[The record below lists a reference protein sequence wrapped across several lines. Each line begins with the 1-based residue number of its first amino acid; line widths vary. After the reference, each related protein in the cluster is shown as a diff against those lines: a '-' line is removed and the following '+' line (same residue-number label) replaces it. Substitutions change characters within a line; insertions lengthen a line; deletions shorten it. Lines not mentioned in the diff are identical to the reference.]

1 MCLCSGYNNGNCYFS
16 DTNTVTGTAVL
27 HSTEVGSCVV
37 QATQAA
43 SAGYLANQTSLT
55 TFTFTGGNQAALTLT
70 FNSPETSTITT
81 SGSTMHL
88 ITTGGSGSGTFAYT
102 VSSLNGAT
110 CANVI
115 DLSPGATDTSTA
127 SVTSSTPGTCQVTV
141 VKSGSQFYSYK
152 STTTNFIFTGQSQG
166 NVSLTAT
173 PVSATAGHNSLI
185 TFVGGA
191 GTGAYSFTVSGSG
204 CTSNGQSNNTI
215 NVTASI
221 KTSCY
226 VSGTKA
232 QDSTYLAATT
242 YPGIVVNFGLDSQA
256 SLNLKID
263 NFSSGYST
271 TKTAD
276 LSYYIETT
284 GGSGTGLVTFAAYG
298 NGNCS
303 LDTSTAG
310 VAVLTSTF
318 SVATCNIVAQKAEDS
333 RYLGTSSSS
342 VALSFTPASQ
352 SALAITPASTSS
364 PINTLVSLTVSGG
377 NSGTYS
383 YSVNNSISA
392 NPNCTLTNTSGD
404 SPSVSASAIGVCS
417 VTVVRHSN
425 GIYGSATATSST
437 ISFGSSGA
445 LTLVPTDESATAVAG
460 TAYLL
465 APTSSTGG
473 TPSYTIYSG
482 ACTSSYNP
490 VTNRITILA
499 PFATTCVISAT
510 RAAGGGNLSQLS
522 NTLSVTFAAA
532 RQSLIT
538 LTASPTSLAAGDTV
552 TVTASGG
559 SGTGLFN
566 FVIYQSSSNC
576 SLVSQDRTAG
586 TAVIS
591 SPVSATCSVQATRSG
606 SGIYT
611 YALSNT
617 LPITWG
623 TIAQQIP
630 LVISNDPTSAN
641 AGETITVTTVGGQG
655 SGAITFRELSYSP
668 SCTLSADGHLFRA
681 SYGTCSVQATKAGDS
696 TYSSQKSQIIRFTF
710 FGSQAQSAL
719 TISNTL
725 LTASVGSPITLTTSG
740 GSSTG
745 RISYVI
751 TGGTGA
757 GSIQGSTLVGSRAG
771 TITVVATK
779 DGDQQYGSVVSA
791 PITFTITG

>member
-1 MCLCSGYNNGNCYFS
+1 
-16 DTNTVTGTAVL
+16 
-27 HSTEVGSCVV
+27 
-37 QATQAA
+37 
-43 SAGYLANQTSLT
+43 
-55 TFTFTGGNQAALTLT
+55 
-70 FNSPETSTITT
+70 
-81 SGSTMHL
+81 
-88 ITTGGSGSGTFAYT
+88 
-102 VSSLNGAT
+102 
-110 CANVI
+110 
-115 DLSPGATDTSTA
+115 
-127 SVTSSTPGTCQVTV
+127 
-141 VKSGSQFYSYK
+141 
-152 STTTNFIFTGQSQG
+152 
-166 NVSLTAT
+166 
-173 PVSATAGHNSLI
+173 
-185 TFVGGA
+185 
-191 GTGAYSFTVSGSG
+191 
-204 CTSNGQSNNTI
+204 
-215 NVTASI
+215 
-221 KTSCY
+221 
-226 VSGTKA
+226 
-232 QDSTYLAATT
+232 
-242 YPGIVVNFGLDSQA
+242 
-256 SLNLKID
+256 
-263 NFSSGYST
+263 
-271 TKTAD
+271 
-276 LSYYIETT
+276 
-284 GGSGTGLVTFAAYG
+284 
-298 NGNCS
+298 
-303 LDTSTAG
+303 
-310 VAVLTSTF
+310 
-318 SVATCNIVAQKAEDS
+318 
-333 RYLGTSSSS
+333 
-342 VALSFTPASQ
+342 
-352 SALAITPASTSS
+352 
-364 PINTLVSLTVSGG
+364 
-377 NSGTYS
+377 
-383 YSVNNSISA
+383 
-392 NPNCTLTNTSGD
+392 
-404 SPSVSASAIGVCS
+404 
-417 VTVVRHSN
+417 
-425 GIYGSATATSST
+425 
-437 ISFGSSGA
+437 
-445 LTLVPTDESATAVAG
+445 
-460 TAYLL
+460 
-465 APTSSTGG
+465 
-473 TPSYTIYSG
+473 
-482 ACTSSYNP
+482 
-490 VTNRITILA
+490 
-499 PFATTCVISAT
+499 
-510 RAAGGGNLSQLS
+510 
-522 NTLSVTFAAA
+522 
-532 RQSLIT
+532 LIT

-655 SGAITFRELSYSP
+655 SGAITFKELSYSP

-725 LTASVGSPITLTTSG
+725 LTASVGSPITLTTLG